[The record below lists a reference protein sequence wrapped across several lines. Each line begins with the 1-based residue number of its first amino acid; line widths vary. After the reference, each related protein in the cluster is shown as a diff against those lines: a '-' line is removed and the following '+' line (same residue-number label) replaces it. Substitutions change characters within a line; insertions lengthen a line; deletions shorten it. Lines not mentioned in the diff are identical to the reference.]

1 MSVLVGEK
9 VDDGKSGANSNGDD
23 EIEHEL
29 MEWHATSGLLAITT
43 YRANVGSEINFFTH
57 QANKSNYLPIR
68 KSNARVMYL
77 CWHPII
83 DIIATSWD
91 SGDVIIRFIQNDK
104 GMRKVY

>member
-1 MSVLVGEK
+1 LFCLIIAIVNRTIS
-9 VDDGKSGANSNGDD
+9 NSNDKNN
-23 EIEHEL
+23 L
-29 MEWHATSGLLAITT
+29 C
-43 YRANVGSEINFFTH
+43 
-57 QANKSNYLPIR
+57 ANKSNYLPIR